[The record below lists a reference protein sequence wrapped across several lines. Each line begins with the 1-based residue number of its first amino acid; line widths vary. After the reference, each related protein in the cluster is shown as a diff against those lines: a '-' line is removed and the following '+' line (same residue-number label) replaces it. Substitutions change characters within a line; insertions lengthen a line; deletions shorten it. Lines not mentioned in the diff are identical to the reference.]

1 MSHHPFTHITATQ
14 TPLGF
19 PAAVAAHRL
28 PCRPP
33 PPSRRCRRLACN
45 NSKPGKGMVGFHTI
59 ELQVREYEL
68 DQFGVVNNAVYAN
81 YCEAGMFQVFY
92 MVGFSDEAIP
102 AILESSYKFISPLR
116 KKDRF
121 LFKGRIYECSPARMY
136 LENFIFRLPNQEL
149 ILENKATAVVLDK
162 SSHPLRLPPFVKS
175 RIDELNK
182 RDNQHLL

>member
-1 MSHHPFTHITATQ
+1 MSHHPITTTQ
-14 TPLGF
+14 TQLSF
-19 PAAVAAHRL
+19 PAAAPITSHRI
-28 PCRPP
+28 PRRQPP
-33 PPSRRCRRLACN
+33 LSMRRRRLACN
-45 NSKPGKGMVGFHTI
+45 SSKCRNGMVGFHEM

-81 YCEAGMFQVFY
+81 YIENGMFQVFY
-92 MVGFSDEAIP
+92 MVGFSDEARL
-102 AILESSYKFISPLR
+102 AILESSYKFIAPLR
-116 KKDRF
+116 KKDKF
-121 LFKGRIYECSPARMY
+121 FFKGRIYECSPARMY

-149 ILENKATAVVLDK
+149 ILENKAIVVVLDK